1 MACAGGWVGGGGV
14 GRRRGEERRIWDV
27 ARRGVVWLGEKDVRG
42 EEGGK
47 RLQCEGEEQKRGDE
61 NRREQKSRRERE
73 EEKRGERKGGESR
86 EERRGEQSR
95 GEQSRDGSS

>member
-27 ARRGVVWLGEKDVRG
+27 ARRGVVWLGEKDGRG

-47 RLQCEGEEQKRGDE
+47 RLQCEGEQKRGDE

-86 EERRGEQSR
+86 EERRVE
-95 GEQSRDGSS
+95 